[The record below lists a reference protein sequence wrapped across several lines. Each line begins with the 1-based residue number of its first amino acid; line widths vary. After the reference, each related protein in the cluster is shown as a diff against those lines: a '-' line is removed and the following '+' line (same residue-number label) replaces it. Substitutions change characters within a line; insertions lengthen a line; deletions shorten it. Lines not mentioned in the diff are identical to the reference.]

1 MDSLDYFVYFVISIR
16 IVSIIIG
23 ITIEYHHIIDNKL
36 ETEQETK
43 QGIDHKKKME
53 NNIKIKKFFD
63 FLFNIMFAIFIF
75 LVFKT
80 GVKEV
85 RMDFSKLFLLK
96 FAAITL
102 IANGDWESLF
112 VFIYPYLQ
120 KIEHHLPI

>member
-16 IVSIIIG
+16 IISIIIG
-23 ITIEYHHIIDNKL
+23 ITIEYHHIIDNQL
-36 ETEQETK
+36 EKEHIK

-63 FLFNIMFAIFIF
+63 FLFNIMFAVFIFI
-75 LVFKT
+75 VFKT
-80 GVKEV
+80 GIKEV
-85 RMDFSKLFLLK
+85 KLNFSKLFLLK

-120 KIEHHLPI
+120 KVEHHLPI